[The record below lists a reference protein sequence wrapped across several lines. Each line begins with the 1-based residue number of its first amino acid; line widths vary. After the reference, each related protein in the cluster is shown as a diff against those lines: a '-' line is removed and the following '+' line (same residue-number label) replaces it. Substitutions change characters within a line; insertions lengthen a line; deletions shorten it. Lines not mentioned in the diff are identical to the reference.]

1 MTKQTLQAELK
12 TRFKFTEFRPGQA
25 ELLQAILDGQNALG
39 VLPTGS
45 GKSLIYQFLA
55 PHIEGLFII
64 VSPLISLMSDQLE
77 RIQAAHLGKAT
88 VLNSRLNAQ
97 DRRYILAHLADYK
110 FLFVAPETLCQPQ
123 IIRRLEEVAIGLFVV
138 DEAHC
143 ISGWGPDFRPD
154 YLRLGTVGQQIKPQ
168 VTLALTA
175 TATDQVCADI
185 KHQLFS
191 HQAVYIYRD
200 SVDRPNLYLRT
211 EFVQRDDDK
220 WKILQQLL
228 VPRWPTLIYVATRKQ
243 AEELALK
250 IAGATKRPVAF
261 YHAGMDNLARQ
272 QVQQLFMRD
281 QLDVVVATSAFGMGI
296 NKDNVRLLIHY
307 EMPANF
313 ENYLQEIG
321 RAGRDGQQALT
332 LIFVHQNDFQRL
344 LTRQQANQI
353 QPQTVS
359 HFYHQILDATLQD
372 SPSQLDVLQAYQ
384 RADFTEDE
392 VIATLTK
399 TQRVRANQV
408 QQFWRF
414 LNSTT
419 CLRQQVCDYFDHQ
432 SQAIQHDEHCC
443 STSQALTLTELL
455 SKLTLPTL
463 TTESPTT
470 QLLSAGQIWPQ
481 LFIDLTETDES

>member
-1 MTKQTLQAELK
+1 
-12 TRFKFTEFRPGQA
+12 
-25 ELLQAILDGQNALG
+25 
-39 VLPTGS
+39 
-45 GKSLIYQFLA
+45 
-55 PHIEGLFII
+55 
-64 VSPLISLMSDQLE
+64 
-77 RIQAAHLGKAT
+77 
-88 VLNSRLNAQ
+88 
-97 DRRYILAHLADYK
+97 
-110 FLFVAPETLCQPQ
+110 
-123 IIRRLEEVAIGLFVV
+123 
-138 DEAHC
+138 
-143 ISGWGPDFRPD
+143 
-154 YLRLGTVGQQIKPQ
+154 
-168 VTLALTA
+168 
-175 TATDQVCADI
+175 
-185 KHQLFS
+185 
-191 HQAVYIYRD
+191 
-200 SVDRPNLYLRT
+200 
-211 EFVQRDDDK
+211 
-220 WKILQQLL
+220 
-228 VPRWPTLIYVATRKQ
+228 
-243 AEELALK
+243 
-250 IAGATKRPVAF
+250 
-261 YHAGMDNLARQ
+261 MDNLARQ

-384 RADFTEDE
+384 RADFTEDK

-399 TQRVRANQV
+399 TQRIRANQV

-432 SQAIQHDEHCC
+432 PQTIQHDEHCC

-481 LFIDLTETDES
+481 LFVDLTETDES